1 MPRFF
6 QGNKTSNFF
15 AGHMLSFSYSQALVD
30 QKIQITEKFE
40 RVSSRLYETQLSV
53 DQIGIK
59 ANGYH

>member
-1 MPRFF
+1 
-6 QGNKTSNFF
+6 
-15 AGHMLSFSYSQALVD
+15 MLNFSYSQALVD